1 MTPETS
7 PPNPASARQRTTLLI
22 VAAAA
27 VLAVALIYFSGPRT
41 TAQRASSSASIGFPG
56 SAFGILAGEGGIT
69 PQGAELR
76 QVAANGQGVIAALV
90 NDLSADRYRVV
101 AFTASGLES
110 AVGAGVY
117 WHREQDPERSHAR
130 GLTLAE
136 VRAGRVTLGPEDNWS
151 GEIQTFGFVVQGPI
165 GSPVVIS
172 EVSFS
177 PGARAE

>member
-1 MTPETS
+1 MTAANRTPS
-7 PPNPASARQRTTLLI
+7 PAHSRQRTTLLI
-22 VAAAA
+22 AVAAV
-27 VLAVALIYFSGPRT
+27 VLAVALVYFAGSRATPDPAPLPGPIRI
-41 TAQRASSSASIGFPG
+41 AGG
-56 SAFGILAGEGGIT
+56 AFGVLAGEGGTT

-76 QVAANGQGVIAALV
+76 EVAANGQGVIAALV

-101 AFTASGLES
+101 AFKASGLES

-117 WHREQDPERSHAR
+117 WHRKQDPERSNAR